1 MRVDTVATESM
12 RRALVQANPRLSK
25 YNPLSRILFFD
36 DFDEGVNGWVELIGN
51 HPGDLDKVRPTMAD
65 LRPPQISNCT
75 FFDVGTHGSMDG
87 TYALKLATRP
97 IPFHMS
103 LAIKRMTYVQPGL
116 VQFETY
122 FTYKAEQV
130 FDQRQDGTGTWDGN
144 YDPSEARFGS
154 FTIANDICE
163 GDDGKRYMCA
173 LRYQNTDDERRL
185 VQRWVYKTSIQATSK
200 MIHTGMVDKDVDPHV
215 LKPDDWQPVPGG
227 QQALCYN
234 EVPTKINWHYLRWQF
249 DTRLRRNVELQVNGL
264 VMDLRELVVPDYDH
278 PYRAL
283 NRLLNFSLDVRTHT
297 NVRNFLFLDSVLVS
311 VDW

>member
-1 MRVDTVATESM
+1 MVGDPTTEAM

-25 YNPLSRILFFD
+25 YNPLARILFFD
-36 DFDEGVNGWVELIGN
+36 DFDEGINGWTELIGN
-51 HPGDLDKVRPTMAD
+51 HPGNLDKVRPTMSD

-87 TYALKLATRP
+87 AYALKLATRP
-97 IPFHMS
+97 VPFHMS
-103 LAIKRMTYVQPGL
+103 MAIKRMTYVQPGL

-130 FDQRQDGTGTWDGN
+130 FERRDDGTGVWNGN

-163 GDDGKRYMCA
+163 GDPGRRYMCA

-185 VQRWVYKTSIQATSK
+185 TRRWMYKTSIQATSM
-200 MIHTGMVDKDVDPHV
+200 MIHTGKVAKDVDPHV

-227 QQALCYN
+227 EQPLCYN
-234 EVPTKINWHYLRWQF
+234 EVPTKVNWHYLRWQF
-249 DTRLRRNVELQVNGL
+249 DTRALRNVELQVNDQT
-264 VMDLRELVVPDYDH
+264 MDLRQLPVPAYDH
-278 PYRAL
+278 PYHAL
-283 NRLLNFSLDVRTHT
+283 SHLLNFSMDVRTHT

>member
-1 MRVDTVATESM
+1 MSTVDDMRH
-12 RRALVQANPRLSK
+12 ALLQANPRLSK
-25 YNPLSRILFFD
+25 YNPLPRILFFD
-36 DFDEGVNGWVELIGN
+36 DFDEGVNGWTELIGN

-87 TYALKLATRP
+87 TYALKLVTRP
-97 IPFHMS
+97 IPNHMS
-103 LAIKRMTYVQPGL
+103 QAIKRMTSVADGM

-130 FDQRQDGTGTWDGN
+130 FERRDDGTGTWDGN

-163 GDDGKRYMCA
+163 GDDGLRYMCA

-185 VQRWVYKTSIQATSK
+185 VQKWTYKTSIQATSK
-200 MIHTGMVDKDVDPHV
+200 MIHTGMVAKDVDPHV
-215 LKPDDWQPVPGG
+215 LHPDDWHDVPDGRQP
-227 QQALCYN
+227 LCYN
-234 EVPTKINWHYLRWQF
+234 EVPTKVNWHYLRWLF
-249 DTRLRRNVELQVNGL
+249 DTRLRRNVELQVNNHT
-264 VMDLRELVVPDYDH
+264 MDLRALPVPRYDH
-278 PYRAL
+278 AYRAL
-283 NRLLNFSLDVRTHT
+283 SRLLNFCIDVRTHT
-297 NVRNFLFLDSVLVS
+297 NVRNMLYLDSVLVS